1 MEFFAAYRADGVMG
15 WVGSGSPGTI
25 AAMIPPD
32 GFRVIACSQASFE
45 AGAAT
50 IAEVRA
56 ALAADVEAE
65 RAARMAAGADAAAC
79 DAAAAA
85 LQAGIDAATT
95 IAALLAIDL
104 GQGWP

>member
-32 GFRVIACSQASFE
+32 GFRVVACSQASFE

-50 IAEVRA
+50 LEEVRA
-56 ALAADVEAE
+56 AVLAQVEAE
-65 RAARMAAGADAAAC
+65 HASRIAAGANAAAC

-85 LQAGIDAATT
+85 LQAEINAATT